1 MEFVNFLKLIWEKNV
16 YATAFLRLRSVNIL
30 SFEGNVNK

>member
-16 YATAFLRLRSVNIL
+16 SATAFLRLQSVNIL